1 MVQPESMQNC
11 FQALGRVCVTGNCD
25 QGEARRRVVGPDG
38 KLMSLR
44 DLPPP
49 DTSRWVARRKAMVV
63 CAVNGGLLTLSEACR
78 RYGLSVEEFEI
89 WKSSI
94 ERHGV
99 KGLRA
104 TRAQLYRDL
113 SR

>member
-1 MVQPESMQNC
+1 M
-11 FQALGRVCVTGNCD
+11 TT
-25 QGEARRRVVGPDG
+25 
-38 KLMSLR
+38 R

-49 DTSRWVARRKAMVV
+49 DTKRWVARRKAAVV
-63 CAVNGGLLTLSEACR
+63 LAVKGGLLSLPEACR
-78 RYGLSVEEFEI
+78 RYGLSIEEFEL
-89 WKSSI
+89 WRQSI
-94 ERHGV
+94 ERHGI

>member
-1 MVQPESMQNC
+1 MRKDAE
-11 FQALGRVCVTGNCD
+11 
-25 QGEARRRVVGPDG
+25 RRVAGPDG
-38 KLMSLR
+38 KPMSMG

-49 DTSRWVARRKAMVV
+49 DTKRWVARRKAAVV
-63 CAVNGGLLTLSEACR
+63 CAVKGGLLSLPEACR
-78 RYGLSVEEFEI
+78 RYGLSVEEFEL
-89 WKSSI
+89 WRQSI
-94 ERHGV
+94 EQHGV